1 MLRKLLKLIG
11 LVLLVTFVAVTL
23 AFTSRQYRNV
33 ACRGIEVN
41 FRDGET
47 IQLDKADII
56 RMVKSADKNLIGKQ
70 LNEINSD
77 SIEKVVE
84 KHRAVYKAEV
94 YKVVAK
100 DSISYKG
107 VLAVRVRHREPVVR
121 VMTPD
126 VSYFLDKNGERF
138 PVSINYSADVL
149 VVTGSYNF
157 TEEYAKNELLPF
169 VLYVKNHK
177 FWNAQIEQ
185 VHVEKDGDVFLTPLV
200 GDHLIELGS
209 FENYQEKLRNMKAF
223 YSQVLAKNNWNKYKK
238 VSVKY
243 KDQVIAKKR

>member
-23 AFTSRQYRNV
+23 AFTSRQYHNV
-33 ACRGIEVN
+33 TCRGIEVN
-41 FRDGET
+41 FREDET

-56 RMVKSADKNLIGKQ
+56 RMVKSADKELIGKP

-84 KHRAVYKAEV
+84 KHRAIYKAEV
-94 YKVVAK
+94 YKVVTK
-100 DSISYKG
+100 DSTSYKG

-126 VSYFLDKNGERF
+126 VSYFLDKKGVRF

-149 VVTGSYNF
+149 VATGNF
-157 TEEYAKNELLPF
+157 SEEFAKNELLPF
-169 VLYVKNHK
+169 VLFVKDHE
-177 FWNAQIEQ
+177 FWSAQIEQ
-185 VHVEKDGDVFLTPLV
+185 IYVEKNGDVYLTPLV

-209 FENYQEKLRNMKAF
+209 FENFEEKLRNMKSF